1 MFKLGDKVRRT
12 GPTTHSCMPPLY
24 QGQIVEV
31 ETCNLAYLT
40 IIGYSDFVGNEPFK
54 FLPNLFELVA
64 SAEAVPTTAPTPVKD
79 SNPKEAAGAD
89 RMQLH
94 LVPDGP
100 LAHVATAFFEGA
112 TKYGAYNWRVAGVR
126 ASTYIS
132 ALRRHVGK
140 WWNGERTD
148 PKTGVHHLANATACL
163 LILIDAEIQDKL
175 TDDRPP
181 KQDLQGVYDALVQVQ
196 EGLKKAHAHLNPKQ
210 YTELNK

>member
-1 MFKLGDKVRRT
+1 MFKSGDTVRRI
-12 GPTTHSCMPPLY
+12 GPTTHSCKPPLY
-24 QGQIVEV
+24 QEQIVEV
-31 ETCNLAYLT
+31 ETCSLADLT
-40 IIGYSDFVGNEPFK
+40 IAGYSDIADSAPFA
-54 FLPNLFELVA
+54 FLPELFELVHRA
-64 SAEAVPTTAPTPVKD
+64 SAAPTPVKD